1 MLHLVQLL
9 CVLKSYL
16 DVLRGAD
23 LSAFSGAGE
32 MLVLTGLLG
41 LLPVP
46 DRPSGAGDS
55 GQENVDSRLALFTSA
70 DTQQLTCSEGSAS

>member
-1 MLHLVQLL
+1 MLHLVQLV

-23 LSAFSGAGE
+23 LSGFSKEWE
-32 MLVLTGLLG
+32 MPVLTGLVS

-46 DRPSGAGDS
+46 GRPSGAGDS
-55 GQENVDSRLALFTSA
+55 G
-70 DTQQLTCSEGSAS
+70 